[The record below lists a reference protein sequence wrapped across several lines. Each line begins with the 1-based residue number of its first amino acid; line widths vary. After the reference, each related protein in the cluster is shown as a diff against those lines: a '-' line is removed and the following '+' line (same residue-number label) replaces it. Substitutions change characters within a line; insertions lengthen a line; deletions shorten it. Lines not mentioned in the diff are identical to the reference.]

1 MDDSTTQTHA
11 AATTTGR
18 SESRWREV
26 RRQFLIP
33 AEDTYLNN
41 GSFGPA
47 PRPVLDAVTYWMEK
61 LEANPTMRGGMLRG
75 ERKRVKEALGGYMG
89 MQPADFVFVTNVTVG
104 MNIIARGL
112 QDLKPG
118 DEVLTTDQEYGAVRK
133 IWDFVSSRRG
143 ATIRTVELPTPPKS
157 SAEIVEC
164 IESGITDSTRI
175 LVFSHITTT
184 TGLVMP
190 VREICD
196 LARRR
201 GVLTAVDGAHA
212 PGMIPL
218 DVASL
223 GCDYYTGNC
232 HKWLCAPNGTGFLWV
247 AEPVQ
252 PSLDPLIVSW
262 GWKEGEETF
271 LGNFEDPG
279 THSLPLTAAVGAA
292 VSFQR
297 EIGPQ
302 RIAQRG
308 SELATYARERLLELD
323 GVTPLTATGTP
334 LAASMAAYR
343 LPKLEGTRL
352 QDTLR
357 EQRIAIPASM
367 GDEGGRIRVST
378 HLYNSTEDVDTLVRV
393 LRTLY
398 G

>member
-1 MDDSTTQTHA
+1 MDESATETHA
-11 AATTTGR
+11 AGTEPPWP
-18 SESRWREV
+18 ESRWQEV

-47 PRPVLDAVTYWMEK
+47 PRQVLEAVTYWMEK
-61 LEANPTMRGGMLRG
+61 LEANPTVRGGMLRG
-75 ERKRVKEALGGYMG
+75 ERKRVKESLGTFVG
-89 MQPADFVFVTNVTVG
+89 MRPEDFVFVTNVTVG

-112 QDLKPG
+112 QNLKPG
-118 DEVLTTDQEYGAVRK
+118 DEILTTDQEYGAVRK
-133 IWDFVSSRRG
+133 IWEFVSARRG
-143 ATIRTVELPTPPKS
+143 ATIKTVELPTPPR
-157 SAEIVEC
+157 SAEEIVGR
-164 IESGITDSTRI
+164 IEKGISESTRI

-190 VREICD
+190 VQEICA
-196 LARRR
+196 LARRH
-201 GVLTAVDGAHA
+201 GVSTAVDGAHA
-212 PGMIPL
+212 PGMIPFE
-218 DVASL
+218 VASL

-247 AEPVQ
+247 REAAQ
-252 PSLDPLIVSW
+252 PSLDPLVVSW

-292 VSFQR
+292 VAFQ
-297 EIGPQ
+297 EQIGRS
-302 RIAQRG
+302 RIARRG
-308 SELATYARERLLELD
+308 GELAAYARKRLLELD
-323 GVTPLTATGTP
+323 GVVPLTATGTP
-334 LAASMAAYR
+334 LAASMATYR
-343 LPKLEGTRL
+343 LPKLEGTLL

-357 EQRIAIPASM
+357 EHRIAIPAWM

-378 HLYNSTEDVDTLVRV
+378 HLYNSTEDVDTLVGV
-393 LRTLY
+393 LQTLY